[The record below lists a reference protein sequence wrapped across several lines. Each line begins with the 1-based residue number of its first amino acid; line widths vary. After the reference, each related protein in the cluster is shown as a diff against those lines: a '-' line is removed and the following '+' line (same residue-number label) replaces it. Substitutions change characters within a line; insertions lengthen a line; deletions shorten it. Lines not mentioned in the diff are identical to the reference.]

1 MTTTNAVTDAEIAAA
16 GHDLED
22 APKVRAL
29 CEFIECTPG
38 ELSLERHDLY
48 GLPVYSYGQLEYA
61 VGTDSEADDA
71 VEQNIRDSI
80 WAFNAQFILEQCDL
94 PRELDKAI
102 GTFQS
107 EECEGA
113 NEALLKLV
121 EKCCGLADFTK
132 AAVSADGRGHFLS
145 GYDGEENESG
155 EFYIYR
161 VN

>member
-38 ELSLERHDLY
+38 ELSLERYDHY
-48 GLPVYSYGQLEYA
+48 GLPLYSYGQLQYA
-61 VGTDSEADDA
+61 IGTDAEADTA
-71 VEQNIRDSI
+71 AEQHVRDSI
-80 WAFNAQFILEQCDL
+80 WAFNASFILEQCDL
-94 PRELDKAI
+94 PRDL
-102 GTFQS
+102 
-107 EECEGA
+107 EECIQSYQGKECESA
-113 NEALLKLV
+113 NDSLLKLV